1 MAAIAGIGAF
11 FPEEVRTNDAW
22 PSDFGE
28 RARRSSQRI
37 LNDIPLS
44 EDPALR
50 VTEEFLAQ
58 EAQDPFMGVRERR
71 IAPDSMTAVDAE
83 VAAAKLALEDA
94 QISPREIDCVISYS
108 AVPDRPTPPA
118 ACAVADRL
126 GVGPALSWGLDAA
139 CASAMVQI
147 ATARALI
154 DAGQAKNVLLTQS
167 HLMLRTF
174 PLMHPASPCVGD
186 ASTALVVSA
195 RGRWPILA
203 THAVT
208 HGEHHCS
215 ITWVRES
222 APATLDPADTPW
234 WKGAGDFR
242 VGSLNVAGAKVLQRD
257 TVALGAQTLRE
268 LAAKAGIDLERLSL
282 VASGEPRGWIPRG
295 YLRVLGLDES
305 LLESVY
311 ETKGHLGGCGC
322 VANLEQAHR
331 KGRTNQGGLAM
342 MYAQGAGFTRAGV
355 LLQLDAEPGGR

>member
-11 FPEEVRTNDAW
+11 YPEQIRTNDAW
-22 PSDFGE
+22 PADFGE
-28 RARRSSQRI
+28 RARRSNQRV
-37 LNDIPLS
+37 LNDIPPP

-58 EAQDPFMGVRERR
+58 EARDPFMGVRERR
-71 IAPDSMTAVDAE
+71 IAPESMTAVDAE
-83 VAAAKLALEDA
+83 VYAARLALEDA
-94 QISPREIDCVISYS
+94 NISANEIDCVISYS

-126 GVGPALSWGLDAA
+126 GVTSALSWGMDAA

-154 DAGQAKNVLLTQS
+154 DTGQAKNVLLTQS

-186 ASTALVVSA
+186 ASTALVMSA
-195 RGRWPILA
+195 QGRWPVLA

-222 APATLDPADTPW
+222 SPAVLDPEDTPW

-242 VGSLNVAGAKVLQRD
+242 VGSLNTDGAKVLQRD
-257 TVALGAQTLRE
+257 AVAFGAQTIRE
-268 LAAKAGIDLERLSL
+268 LAQKAGVDLNRLRL

-295 YLRVLGLDES
+295 YLRVLGLDEA

-331 KGRTNQGGLAM
+331 RGRTARGGLAM

-355 LLQLDAEPGGR
+355 LLQLDAAAAGS